1 MKGKFSNKKQVI
13 ATLKR
18 QLSTREQRAML
29 ALQRLYGF
37 QTEDEKSSGETK
49 HHNLRGFDSV
59 DGRIMTSLAK
69 QLQEKG
75 SLSEKQIQI
84 LFKRIPKYA
93 GQLVK
98 DSIENGLIRKEG
110 RFYVW

>member
-1 MKGKFSNKKQVI
+1 MKSKFSNKKQVI
-13 ATLKR
+13 ATLKK

-59 DGRIMTSLAK
+59 DCRIMTSLAK

-75 SLSEKQIQI
+75 SLSEEQIQI

>member
-59 DGRIMTSLAK
+59 DGRIMSSLAK
-69 QLQEKG
+69 PL
-75 SLSEKQIQI
+75 
-84 LFKRIPKYA
+84 
-93 GQLVK
+93 
-98 DSIENGLIRKEG
+98 
-110 RFYVW
+110 